1 MFFSPKKLLAFIPQ
15 RLIKRKRYNFWN
27 FNAAIS
33 FIVIISI
40 LILVFASF
48 NMISNSMLDHTRN
61 NSEELIKQTAKNLQ
75 TVLEAF
81 DEFAMTI
88 SRDDKIANYVLKHE
102 NITDERE
109 RAKNISAIEEVLKGY
124 CQTTQ
129 GIEDISV
136 ITNKNTCIT
145 CGDQEKS
152 LNVDVSSY
160 YPVKIFRECGKKSIW
175 LGTYVSDIK
184 PKIENSEN
192 RQVFSIIKGIYSSN
206 SLKSQGMLLVNIK
219 ESYLYNLI
227 SDLKF
232 SEESSVFI
240 LDSNGGYVMHT
251 KDCKLNGHTAD
262 FDFIREILEKKS
274 GDDIRKVDGKKC
286 AVTYTTIDE
295 IKGTDLRWTIVHITP
310 VAAITK
316 GVTSA
321 KTYLLF
327 ISILSI
333 VLGLAL
339 AAVITRI
346 YNSNLDKRYAEKNSI
361 AMEKERLASL
371 GQMIGGIAHN
381 FKTPI
386 MSVAGGLEAINDL
399 IDEYDKSI
407 GDSDVTPEDHHEI
420 ASEITEWVEKIEPYC
435 VYMSDI
441 ISAVKGQTANLNDS
455 TNQSFTVEELIKRVK
470 ILMSH
475 ELKKNKST
483 LNVDIKVDENT
494 IISGEINNLV
504 QILNNLV
511 SNSIEAYNGEGGKVD
526 LIISRKGN
534 NLEIVEK
541 DYGCGIPEN
550 VRRRLLNEMITTK
563 GKNGTGLGLYMS
575 YSTIKGKF
583 GGTMSIE
590 SEEGKGT
597 SIIISI
603 PYTGK

>member
-15 RLIKRKRYNFWN
+15 RLIKRNTYIFWN
-27 FNAAIS
+27 FKIAIS
-33 FIVIISI
+33 AIVIISI

-48 NMISNSMLDHTRN
+48 NVISNSLLDHARE
-61 NSEELIKQTAKNLQ
+61 NSEELIKQTAKNVQ

-81 DEFAMTI
+81 DDLAMTI
-88 SRDDKIANYVLKHE
+88 SRDNKIANTVLKLE
-102 NITDERE
+102 SITDERE
-109 RAKNISAIEEVLKGY
+109 RAENISTIEEVLKEY
-124 CQTTQ
+124 YQTTQ
-129 GIEDISV
+129 GIEDITV
-136 ITNKNTCIT
+136 VTNKNTLII
-145 CGDQEKS
+145 CGDRPKS
-152 LNVDVSSY
+152 LNTDASSY
-160 YPVKIFRECGKKSIW
+160 YPIKTFRESGKKSIW
-175 LGTYVSDIK
+175 LSTYLSPINSKTD
-184 PKIENSEN
+184 NSEN

-206 SLKSQGMLLVNIK
+206 SLKSQEMLLVDIK
-219 ESYLYNLI
+219 ESYLYSLVSN
-227 SDLKF
+227 LKF
-232 SEESSVFI
+232 SEESSAFI
-240 LDSNGGYVMHT
+240 LDSNGGYVMNA
-251 KDCKLNGHTAD
+251 KDYKLNGHTAD
-262 FDFIREILEKKS
+262 FDFIREILDKKS
-274 GDDIRKVDGKKC
+274 GDDIRKINGKNC
-286 AVTYTTIDE
+286 VVTYTTVDE
-295 IKGTDLRWTIVHITP
+295 IKGTDLGWTIVNITP
-310 VAAITK
+310 VASITK
-316 GVTSA
+316 EVTSV
-321 KTYLLF
+321 KTYLSL
-327 ISILSI
+327 ISLLSI
-333 VLGLAL
+333 ILGLAL
-339 AAVITRI
+339 ADVFTRI
-346 YNSNLDKRYAEKNSI
+346 YNSSLDKRYAERNSI

-399 IDEYDKSI
+399 IDEYDRSI

-420 ASEITEWVEKIEPYC
+420 ASEITQWVEKIKPYC
-435 VYMSDI
+435 DYMSDI
-441 ISAVKGQTANLNDS
+441 ISAVKGQTANFNDS

-483 LNVDIKVDENT
+483 LNVDINVDEKT

-504 QILNNLV
+504 QILNNLI

-526 LIISRKGN
+526 LIISRKGDN
-534 NLEIVEK
+534 IEIVER

-550 VRRRLLNEMITTK
+550 IRRRLLKEMITTK

-597 SIIISI
+597 SIIMSI